1 MATAVKVIKNV
12 YFLSFRKEPTQS
24 LLSCTRRQISK
35 PPVFKRTFSSSEMAK
50 TVKIAIIGQSVFAT
64 DVYNLI
70 RKNGHTVVGVF
81 TVPDKNG
88 REVRH
93 LDKTVC

>member
-1 MATAVKVIKNV
+1 MATAVKVVKNV
-12 YFLSFRKEPTQS
+12 FLLSFGNHPYQN
-24 LLSCTRRQISK
+24 LPSCSRRQTTFTK
-35 PPVFKRTFSSSEMAK
+35 VFKRKFSSSEMAK
-50 TVKIAIIGQSVFAT
+50 NLKIAIIGQSVFAT

-88 REVRH
+88 REVFH
-93 LDKTVC
+93 

>member
-12 YFLSFRKEPTQS
+12 FLLSFGNHSSQNLPSCRSGQTTLTQ
-24 LLSCTRRQISK
+24 
-35 PPVFKRTFSSSEMAK
+35 VFKRAFLSSEMAK
-50 TVKIAIIGQSVFAT
+50 NLKIAIIGQSVFAT

-81 TVPDKNG
+81 TVPDKTG
-88 REVRH
+88 REVFH
-93 LDKTVC
+93 